1 MADNPRLICDSA
13 QLADGGKGV
22 RFNVGDQGE
31 TLPAFVIRFKGK
43 VHAYLNQCAHV
54 SVELDWLEGE
64 FFDESGLY
72 LICSTHGALYL
83 PESGVCVGGPCNG
96 KRLSLLAAEE
106 RDGKIYVYTMRG
118 V

>member
-1 MADNPRLICDSA
+1 MAEDPRLICDSA
-13 QLADGGKGV
+13 QLADGGKGI
-22 RFNVGDQGE
+22 RFSVEEWGE
-31 TLPAFVIRFKGK
+31 TVPAFVIRFNGK

-83 PESGVCVGGPCNG
+83 PESGVCIGGPCTG
-96 KRLSLLAAEE
+96 KRLSQLAAEE

-118 V
+118 

>member
-1 MADNPRLICDSA
+1 MADDPRLICDSA
-13 QLADGGKGV
+13 QLADGGKGI
-22 RFNVGDQGE
+22 RFSVEEWGE
-31 TLPAFVIRFKGK
+31 TLPAFVIRFNGK

-83 PESGVCVGGPCNG
+83 PENGVCIGGPCTG
-96 KRLSLLAAEE
+96 KRLSQLASEE
-106 RDGKIYVYTMRG
+106 RDGKIYVYTTRG
-118 V
+118 